1 MKLLQL
7 FLFIF
12 YLFVNIVKADS
23 PAIPSPKV
31 TVSNNGITY
40 FTMLPEKN
48 NYENG
53 IGVAYKLEETGESKE
68 LWRVNGW
75 YAFQVYL
82 SNNGTYLVRMGS
94 WAQGMEPSNEDLA
107 VSFYKKGIK
116 LKGYST
122 ADLIKNKSSVKRSIS
137 HYMWQ
142 ASDNNYPNLNYNN
155 EFLLKTIEGVEYVF
169 DITSGNIINRTPHK

>member
-1 MKLLQL
+1 MKILQL
-7 FLFIF
+7 FLFI
-12 YLFVNIVKADS
+12 LCSFVSIVKADL
-23 PAIPSPKV
+23 PVIPFPKV
-31 TVSNNGITY
+31 TASSHGITY

-82 SNNGTYLVRMGS
+82 SNNGTYLVRMGN

-116 LKGYST
+116 LKSYST
-122 ADLIKNKSSVKRSIS
+122 ADLIKNQQT
-137 HYMWQ
+137 M
-142 ASDNNYPNLNYNN
+142 D
-155 EFLLKTIEGVEYVF
+155 
-169 DITSGNIINRTPHK
+169 